1 MADEIS
7 SDPIRYTILR
17 SFCGDNI
24 FDRPLTFNNIFLQ
37 YCYLSLCIF
46 GWLTLHFPVTFR
58 VDNPSF
64 KKVISL
70 LTNFEQIDLIFI
82 FILFACL
89 FL

>member
-1 MADEIS
+1 MAGEIS
-7 SDPIRYTILR
+7 SDPIRYTILP

-24 FDRPLTFNNIFLQ
+24 FGRPLTFNNIFLQ

-46 GWLTLHFPVTFR
+46 CWITLHFLATFR

-70 LTNFEQIDLIFI
+70 LTNFEQIDPIFI
-82 FILFACL
+82 FIFL